1 MKNKFYSWL
10 FKKLYFRV
18 IKIEQQYFHKGNLN
32 MSNECIRLQN
42 LMNYLKEELITGK
55 IKWEN
60 QIQYLSSL
68 HSVRSK
74 NKY

>member
-10 FKKLYFRV
+10 FKKLHFRA
-18 IKIEQQYFHKGNLN
+18 IKIEQQYFDKGNLN

-55 IKWEN
+55 IK
-60 QIQYLSSL
+60 
-68 HSVRSK
+68 
-74 NKY
+74 

>member
-18 IKIEQQYFHKGNLN
+18 IKIEQQYFHKGDFN

-55 IKWEN
+55 IK
-60 QIQYLSSL
+60 
-68 HSVRSK
+68 
-74 NKY
+74 